1 MRRTLLESLDKRSH
15 NFIFFMLKRY
25 YYPINPLCAM
35 AAQGMKTILY
45 VTKVTPLQ
53 LPINSNIATTRHKL
67 QGMSKDILIV
77 HSWNYKTQIGYMWS
91 YQEYKLFQYMQGRR
105 FDSYIQS
112 ASLLQFDLRMLRRIE
127 MGRSYLAQ
135 RKAVISFSRW
145 LIYQNTN

>member
-1 MRRTLLESLDKRSH
+1 
-15 NFIFFMLKRY
+15 
-25 YYPINPLCAM
+25 M